1 MDRIQTDRAPA
12 AIGPYS
18 QAVRSGDLIFTSMQ
32 LPLDPE
38 ANCIPDTI
46 EAQTEQVLSNLRSLA
61 KAAGSDLDHTVKVTV
76 YLRSI
81 DDFQR
86 MNEVYRNFFKDVP
99 PARGA
104 VEVSRIP
111 KDALVAMEAIFEVL
125 S

>member
-1 MDRIQTDRAPA
+1 MRKNSFSGIPFDPCHPWSTIITSPA
-12 AIGPYS
+12 GSPS
-18 QAVRSGDLIFTSMQ
+18 GTWHHRS
-32 LPLDPE
+32 
-38 ANCIPDTI
+38 CIPDTI